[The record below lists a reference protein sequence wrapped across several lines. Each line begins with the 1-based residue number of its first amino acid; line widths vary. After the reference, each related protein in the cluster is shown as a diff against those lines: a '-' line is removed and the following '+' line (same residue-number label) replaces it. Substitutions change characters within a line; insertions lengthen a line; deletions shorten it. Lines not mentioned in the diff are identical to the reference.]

1 MSKLRVLISGA
12 SVAGP
17 ALAYW
22 LVRAGC
28 SITIIERA
36 PSLRSA
42 GQGIDVRDTARDV
55 IKRMGIFDIMRAK
68 SSQEEG
74 IMFVDSN
81 NRPYAEFG
89 VDDSGEGDSMTCDIE
104 ILRGELAKILFDV
117 TKDDVEYIFG
127 DMVES
132 LQETGKD
139 IVVSFASG
147 TPERA
152 FDLVVGADGIG
163 SSIRGMAFGREEL
176 NVRSLNAYV
185 SYFSIPK
192 TDIDTLW
199 SRVHWI
205 TGGRNMVMRPDN
217 MGRTRAFLSLIA
229 YSASDERLVQL
240 GKAAREGIP
249 EQKAVVQELFQD
261 GDWEIQRMLE
271 GMHESDD
278 FYMQYIG
285 QVRLDRWSSG
295 RVTVVGDAGYAPSPF
310 SGMGTSLAF
319 LGAYVLAGEI
329 SKQPDNIPAALLSY
343 ERILRPHVESIQ
355 NLPPGIPWIVN
366 PQSMMGVRVLETFIW
381 GVGWL
386 SKIGVTTLA
395 SKITAYL
402 PIGGKLFK
410 LPEYEAFNK

>member
-1 MSKLRVLISGA
+1 
-12 SVAGP
+12 
-17 ALAYW
+17 
-22 LVRAGC
+22 
-28 SITIIERA
+28 
-36 PSLRSA
+36 
-42 GQGIDVRDTARDV
+42 
-55 IKRMGIFDIMRAK
+55 KRMGIFDIMREK

-74 IMFVDSN
+74 VKFVDGK
-81 NRPYAEFG
+81 NRAYAEFG
-89 VDDSGEGDSMTCDIE
+89 VDASGEGDSMTCDIE

-127 DMVES
+127 DVVER
-132 LQETGKD
+132 LEETEKE
-139 IVVSFASG
+139 IVVGFAKG

-163 SSIRGMAFGREEL
+163 SSIRGMVFGRDEL
-176 NVRSLNAYV
+176 SVRSLNAYI

-205 TGGRNMVMRPDN
+205 KGGRNMVMRPDN

-229 YSASDERLVQL
+229 YSKSDERLAQL
-240 GKAAREGIP
+240 DKAAREGIP

-261 GDWEIQRMLE
+261 GDWEMQRILK

-295 RVTVVGDAGYAPSPF
+295 RVTVVGDAGYAASPF

-329 SKQPDNIPAALLSY
+329 SRQPNNIPAALKSY
-343 ERILRPHVESIQ
+343 ERVLRPHVESIQ

-366 PQSMMGVRVLETFIW
+366 PQSALGVKVLNTFLW
-381 GVGWL
+381 GFGLL
-386 SKIGVTTLA
+386 SKIGVVTLV
-395 SKITAYL
+395 SKIAAYL
-402 PIGGKLFK
+402 PVGGKPFK
-410 LPEYEAFNK
+410 LPEYEAFRE